1 LRTLASELGPH
12 IATLA
17 RRPRIYADANV
28 PAGVVSHMRDRLDW
42 DVLSVVEDDG
52 LRRARDVEHF
62 RMARKL
68 RRTLISL
75 DDDFLDDRRFPP
87 KDGGGVIILSAPD
100 ERGLIRLLN
109 KINGAFFADKGHRAR
124 RPGPTP
130 LAGQTLQVHP
140 DWTPP
145 TQATPR
151 RRRRVRTRRSGA
163 ATSRSET

>member
-1 LRTLASELGPH
+1 MRTLASELGPH
-12 IATLA
+12 IAILA
-17 RRPRIYADANV
+17 RQPRIYADANV
-28 PAGVVSHMRDRLDW
+28 PAGVVLHMRHRLNC

-100 ERGLIRLLN
+100 ERVLVRLLD
-109 KINGAFFADKGHRAR
+109 KINRAFFAVKGNRAR

-130 LAGQTLQVHP
+130 LFGRTLQVHP
-140 DWTPP
+140 DWTHP
-145 TQATPR
+145 APR
-151 RRRRVRTRRSGA
+151 RRRGARTRRV
-163 ATSRSET
+163 RSAS

>member
-1 LRTLASELGPH
+1 MGTLASELGPH

-17 RRPRIYADANV
+17 RQPRIYVDANV
-28 PAGVVSHMRDRLDW
+28 PAGVVSHMRHRLNW

-75 DDDFLDDRRFPP
+75 DDDFLDERRFPP
-87 KDGGGVIILSAPD
+87 NEGGGVIILSAPD
-100 ERGLIRLLN
+100 ERGLVRLLD
-109 KINGAFFADKGHRAR
+109 KINRAFFAVKGHRAY

-130 LAGQTLQVHP
+130 LFGQTLQVHP
-140 DWTPP
+140 DWTHPA
-145 TQATPR
+145 QAAPR
-151 RRRRVRTRRSGA
+151 RRRRAQTPRVRSA
-163 ATSRSET
+163 KSRSET